1 MWINNL
7 FVSLLLLF
15 ICGSSALAGNRLSNE
30 GYVGNV
36 GLSVTPQAGLGVE
49 VTSSHGY
56 SFGNGLWMGG
66 GTGVC
71 FGGIYGGLCFPLY
84 ADAKYTF
91 MKEKKASP
99 FVDCKLGFLTDTE
112 DIYTQISPAVG
123 VDIDRFSISVI
134 YNIWYSLRTIN
145 LGCAFNF

>member
-1 MWINNL
+1 MKRRIC
-7 FVSLLLLF
+7 FVLIGLLVA
-15 ICGSSALAGNRLSNE
+15 GVGAMAGNRLAKE
-30 GYVGNV
+30 GYVWNV
-36 GLSVTPQAGLGVE
+36 GFNVTPQLGLGVE
-49 VTSSHGY
+49 LLTSHGY

-91 MKEKKASP
+91 MKEKKVSP
-99 FVDCKLGFLTDTE
+99 FVDCKLGFTTDME